1 MLLPL
6 RNDGCGMYNEFAYF
20 YDALNAAANYRRLHR
35 FVRRTFRRLGLR
47 QGVVADLGCGT
58 GKLTL
63 ALAKDGYDM
72 LAVDLSQDMLEVL
85 AEKLSAHPALRRRVQ
100 LLRQDLTALDLF
112 GTVQGAVSTFD
123 TLNHIGPAPRLE
135 KALYDAAFFMDKD
148 AVFVFDMNTPY
159 KHREI
164 LRDESYSVQTPDAE
178 CVWSNRYDPSVPCT
192 HITVRTTRSR
202 TGEVFKEAF
211 TEYSYTAQQVRGIC
225 EKVGFC
231 VLDVRDGDTF
241 RALQENSQRMVFVVQ
256 KQFTQLQ
263 QA

>member
-1 MLLPL
+1 
-6 RNDGCGMYNEFAYF
+6 MYNEFAYF
-20 YDALNAAANYRRLHR
+20 YDELNGAANYRRLHR

-47 QGVVADLGCGT
+47 QGIVADLGCGT
-58 GKLTL
+58 GELTL
-63 ALAKDGYDM
+63 ALAKDGYDL

-85 AEKLSAHPALRRRVQ
+85 AEKLSAYPKLQPQVQ

-148 AVFVFDMNTPY
+148 AVFLFDMNTPY

-164 LRDESYSVQTPDAE
+164 LRNESYTVQTPDAE

-192 HITVRTTRSR
+192 NITVRTTRRR
-202 TGEVFKEAF
+202 TGEVFKETF
-211 TEYSYTAQQVRGIC
+211 TEYSYTEQQVRGLC
-225 EKVGFC
+225 EKVGFR
-231 VLDVRDGDTF
+231 VLEVRDGDTF
-241 RALQENSQRMVFVVQ
+241 RPLKETSQRMIFVVR
-256 KQFTQLQ
+256 KRFTQLQ